1 MTRVSKGQ
9 TKALYRAYH
18 TLFLFLNYSIIR
30 VPKIESRY
38 NIMATINKKL
48 QALTKDQIQPISEE
62 YLRGWQNLLPKYGF
76 TIKGFNNK
84 RDEFGFKEHLTRD
97 LSVDYRVKYVKDH
110 FSKQEIEATLLNYM
124 MNARVDGD
132 RWNGIDLFDCH
143 FNGKDYAKCFKK
155 IAGPAKF
162 KKLSEA
168 ARVSKIQETD
178 QDRYGGTGLAGQQTL
193 QHAQATNF
201 ERYGGANV
209 MEGKMVREYE
219 KFRNGDPTSILL
231 FLKDSKFKSM
241 RDSMEKAY
249 LDFSKTG
256 VRGNWLR
263 VQSRH
268 ELFAFNALVNYFGYD
283 DVVVQ
288 YGISPKDDRYPFNC
302 DFYIKSEDLFIE
314 LNIHYAHSNH
324 WYDSNNPADTELLKS
339 YQNLGTRSAQDFVKI
354 WGLADVRK
362 HDAAIKNQLRYLVF
376 WDGRSHRE
384 GSYSIPDLSDF
395 NEWLVKYQG
404 NYESFIKDYPS
415 NTY

>member
-1 MTRVSKGQ
+1 
-9 TKALYRAYH
+9 
-18 TLFLFLNYSIIR
+18 
-30 VPKIESRY
+30 
-38 NIMATINKKL
+38 MATINKKL
-48 QALTKDQIQPISEE
+48 QALTTDQIQPISEE

-97 LSVDYRVKYVKDH
+97 LSVNYRVKYVKDH

-178 QDRYGGTGLAGQQTL
+178 QDRYGGIGLAGQQTL

-209 MEGKMVREYE
+209 MEGKMLREYE
-219 KFRNGDPTSILL
+219 AFRQGKLSKMLGFLQDPLYAEMLSEI
-231 FLKDSKFKSM
+231 
-241 RDSMEKAY
+241 EKAY
-249 LDFSKTG
+249 QGYLKTG
-256 VRGNWLR
+256 IRSNWLR
-263 VQSRH
+263 LQSRH
-268 ELFAFNALVNYFGYD
+268 EVFVYTALVHKFGYD
-283 DVVVQ
+283 DVYVQ
-288 YGISPKDDRYPFNC
+288 YGIQPKDDRYPFSC
-302 DFYIKSEDLFIE
+302 DFYVKSEDLFIE
-314 LNIHYAHSNH
+314 LNMHYSHGDH
-324 WYDSNNPADTELLKS
+324 WYDPSNSSDVLSLRNYEK
-339 YQNLGTRSAQDFVKI
+339 LGTQTATRIIKT
-354 WGLADVRK
+354 WGSADVVK
-362 HDAAIKNQLRYLVF
+362 HEAAKSNKLNYLVF
-376 WDGRSHRE
+376 WNGRSQTSN
-384 GSYSIPDLSDF
+384 GYDIPKLPDF
-395 NEWLVKYQG
+395 YQWLVDYQG
-404 NYESFIKDYPS
+404 NTSLFLKDHPE